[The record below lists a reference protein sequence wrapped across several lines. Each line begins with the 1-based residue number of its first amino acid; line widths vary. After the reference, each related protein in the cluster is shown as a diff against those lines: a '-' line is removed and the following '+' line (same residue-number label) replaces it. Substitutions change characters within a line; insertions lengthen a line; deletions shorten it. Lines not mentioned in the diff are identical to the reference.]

1 VICDARLPRA
11 LTAFG
16 GNIERRF
23 EPDGLICEISLNI
36 YKAQEGLGR
45 PPKKLPAVEKEV
57 GG

>member
-1 VICDARLPRA
+1 VICDARLPHA

-23 EPDGLICEISLNI
+23 EPDGLICEMSLNLD
-36 YKAQEGLGR
+36 KAQENLGR
-45 PPKKLPAVEKEV
+45 PSKTLPAAEKEV